1 MKAFLSKKLFE
12 IAENRRFAIP
22 AFNIFNLESAR
33 SVVSVAEKFTSII
46 ILQISESTLMKY
58 FDMEIL
64 LPSIKEM
71 ISKSNVPIVLHL
83 DHARDLK
90 IIKKAVKKGFTSVM
104 FDGSL
109 LPLDRFCYFYS
120 KYRRLTAFEHCLF
133 RQVIFK
139 IKLQLEWF
147 TAEWRRIRRRIRNNN

>member
-90 IIKKAVKKGFTSVM
+90 IIKKAVKKV
-104 FDGSL
+104 L
-109 LPLDRFCYFYS
+109 HL
-120 KYRRLTAFEHCLF
+120 
-133 RQVIFK
+133 
-139 IKLQLEWF
+139 
-147 TAEWRRIRRRIRNNN
+147 